1 MCRDNIYL
9 RQEDVK
15 NINSSLNRCLEEGR
29 HILTLNDF
37 AALSQSK
44 TIIEKMKKLE
54 TESIDEYRQQGH
66 LIDSIPF
73 RISSQTLREIISTS
87 GVVGAPRE
95 SLYRFKYIASK
106 STFFYSYTIIC
117 STEM

>member
-1 MCRDNIYL
+1 MCRDNIHL

-15 NINSSLNRCLEEGR
+15 NIHSGLNRCLEEGR
-29 HILTLNDF
+29 YILTFDDF

-54 TESIDEYRQQGH
+54 TETAEYHQQAQ

-73 RISSQTLREIISTS
+73 HISSQTLLEMINGLGTV
-87 GVVGAPRE
+87 GVPRE
-95 SLYRFKYIASK
+95 SLCPCKHTASILT
-106 STFFYSYTIIC
+106 SFL
-117 STEM
+117 